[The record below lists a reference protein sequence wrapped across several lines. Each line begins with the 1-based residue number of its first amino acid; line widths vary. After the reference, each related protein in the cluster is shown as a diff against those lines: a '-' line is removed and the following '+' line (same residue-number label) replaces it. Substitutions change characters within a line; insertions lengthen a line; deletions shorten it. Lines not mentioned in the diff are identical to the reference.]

1 MRPSPLAALAV
12 MALLLSGCGSGAS
25 DESDQAS
32 PTSAPKAE
40 WSDWIELDAPMAIM
54 AATADYAVLSETAE
68 PNLAVYDRSGKELWT
83 LPEPQDFRPDLPS
96 ATIASNEESVFVV
109 EEKALTAFD
118 WSTGKKQWAVDFAEF
133 GECVLPADVS
143 LLTSRLTEA
152 VGTGGTLVL
161 NANAADGSYD
171 QLPQSCFGEI
181 TSDFKDV
188 DVLVGIDAKTGE
200 KKWSQTDNL
209 NHKQL
214 DAGLSLDGRFVD
226 RVVTNKLPIYL
237 ERTEIGTG
245 EKKRARL
252 MLDEWGYSFPDP
264 VFMSDMGQDEFA
276 IDLGGNG
283 FVLTQVE
290 KWTESFDDAKSFP
303 PGDAD
308 PCEVDVSTSRSGI
321 QYCLEAPNGEGDY
334 RSKLVR
340 GLGADGTPAPV
351 TTPITDAPWTA
362 AGPTN
367 VPTDPETSGPGIFG
381 IDPVAPRDGA
391 DPLIGLPGKDAPL
404 QGFNLVS
411 GKVEWTVPG
420 EKGTYAEYTSYVPPT
435 GEFVT
440 SMGGEI
446 VGIDATSGEETWREP
461 APFDGAS
468 PMSAQGPFVLVRSE
482 DAGQSV
488 LRTVEVAK

>member
-54 AATADYAVLSETAE
+54 AATADYAVLSETGE

-96 ATIASNEESVFVV
+96 ATIASNGESVFVV
-109 EEKALTAFD
+109 EQKALTAFD
-118 WSTGKKQWAVDFAEF
+118 WSTGKQQWAFDFAEF

-161 NANAADGSYD
+161 NANAAESSYD
-171 QLPQSCFGEI
+171 RLPQSCFGEI

-200 KKWSQTDNL
+200 KKWSQADNL

-214 DAGLSLDGRFVD
+214 DAALSLDGRFVD

-245 EKKRARL
+245 KKKRARL
-252 MLDEWGYSFPDP
+252 MLDEW
-264 VFMSDMGQDEFA
+264 A
-276 IDLGGNG
+276 I
-283 FVLTQVE
+283 
-290 KWTESFDDAKSFP
+290 
-303 PGDAD
+303 
-308 PCEVDVSTSRSGI
+308 RS
-321 QYCLEAPNGEGDY
+321 P
-334 RSKLVR
+334 
-340 GLGADGTPAPV
+340 TP
-351 TTPITDAPWTA
+351 
-362 AGPTN
+362 
-367 VPTDPETSGPGIFG
+367 S
-381 IDPVAPRDGA
+381 
-391 DPLIGLPGKDAPL
+391 
-404 QGFNLVS
+404 S
-411 GKVEWTVPG
+411 
-420 EKGTYAEYTSYVPPT
+420 
-435 GEFVT
+435 
-440 SMGGEI
+440 
-446 VGIDATSGEETWREP
+446 
-461 APFDGAS
+461 
-468 PMSAQGPFVLVRSE
+468 
-482 DAGQSV
+482 
-488 LRTVEVAK
+488 